1 MKKVNISF
9 SEKYNALQKIEE
21 GKTTKQVLLRD
32 TALAR
37 IQYQY
42 GLQTEQKS
50 LKHMNPVR

>member
-32 TALAR
+32 TTLTR